1 MIRDSRLSKWRN
13 SLVRVPIVGFAI
25 LSVGSGI
32 AGESRDASDA
42 AETHWNIVQAYIDMD
57 AAWQAKTEEMRGAD
71 QPVEDQ
77 AVEERHRRLQELRAK
92 RPDIVPAIGA
102 ARAVV
107 EAGGVHAV
115 DAARFLVERPL
126 GLSPTADQDM
136 DFGLQ
141 ALKSIVGPDWSVVE
155 TQKRRYEEWMN
166 ESREIRDAD
175 ISDDEKRKRTAA
187 LGQKPKDPAA
197 IAAALAIAELGRAH
211 EKGRQAAEF
220 LIYPGAGKTSPEVAL
235 MAARSLVEHF
245 PDYGPLPFVLMS
257 LGFERFGPR
266 ESVDAFFADVA
277 ANANNPVVVATA
289 RYYSATGLMSTLNRG
304 SLPPSERAETRR
316 RALEVATGLSVGVED
331 VEFVGSRYD
340 LGPGPAT
347 LAQAEASL
355 VHAIRHATVGGTVA
369 DETGRRLDGSE
380 EKLSAYAGK
389 VLLLN
394 FWGTWCGPCVAA
406 LPELRQ
412 LATAYPKDRFE
423 ILAISNDDDV
433 QTVVEFMEANPMPWA
448 HWHVGASSELVR
460 RNWYVRSWPTYVV
473 VDSSGEIFARS
484 GSAGLEAAK
493 AIVGQAL
500 QNATASRSP
509 GESGGRVPQRI
520 EAVESVARTVA
531 PEPLCMGDA
540 DGEPCWRSVDG
551 RPECHVWN
559 PVPSREDSF
568 EYEGSADCANG
579 KLSGTGTARF
589 RWQEDGEWKWWEVE
603 GTYEDGKAQGHWVGL
618 FNSGVRAEGPYVD
631 STPHGHWVWKYPN
644 GTQSEGPLV
653 RGIRHG
659 RWIDT
664 FPSGERSE
672 GPYANG
678 QRHGRWVLTYPN
690 GSRHVSE
697 WVNGELQSNSR

>member
-1 MIRDSRLSKWRN
+1 MIRDSRLSKWRT
-13 SLVRVPIVGFAI
+13 SLVRVPIVGLAI

-141 ALKSIVGPDWSVVE
+141 ALKSIVGPDWTLVE
-155 TQKRRYEEWMN
+155 THKRRYEEWTN

-175 ISDDEKRKRTAA
+175 IADDEKRKRTAA

-235 MAARSLVEHF
+235 MAARSLFEHF

-289 RYYSATGLMSTLNRG
+289 RYYSATGLMSTLNGG

-509 GESGGRVPQRI
+509 GESGGRVSQRI

-551 RPECHVWN
+551 RPACHVWN